1 MGTADGAILCPSAPA
16 AIAQPRRRDT
26 PSHHTPMDGLAATT
40 SSYPPPLSMQTTSHG
55 TTLVPADRLP
65 LTCTRAGTCCHGKM
79 VWLNPWELATLAAEA
94 RLPAA
99 EFRARFTEFGGIRL
113 RFDGAPGWKGLP
125 ACSQYDPAAGC
136 RVHAGRPL
144 ACRLY
149 PLGREL
155 RGKEA
160 HYVHDGLRFPC
171 LEGCP
176 EVVDLPHLTVAEYL
190 AGQQVALGEAA
201 QDAYLELM
209 QRLADGAFVLLIESG
224 LAASG
229 DRETLRRW
237 RALGRMHPGERA
249 KALPAAWL
257 ERLVLPG
264 LAEGLRGD
272 PHAFAAAH
280 HDQLQRAAQEAFAS
294 LGSPAALVEASA
306 TMMALALHLGRG
318 LGTDPAQ
325 LADRWIATAKKH
337 GAHE

>member
-1 MGTADGAILCPSAPA
+1 MKP
-16 AIAQPRRRDT
+16 
-26 PSHHTPMDGLAATT
+26 T
-40 SSYPPPLSMQTTSHG
+40 SSG
-55 TTLVPADRLP
+55 TTLTLADRLP
-65 LTCTRAGTCCHGKM
+65 LTCSRAGTCCHGKM
-79 VWLNPWELATLAAEA
+79 VWLNPWELATLATAA
-94 RLPAA
+94 GLPAA
-99 EFRARFTEFGGIRL
+99 DFRARFTEFGGIRL

-176 EVVDLPHLTVAEYL
+176 EVVDLPHLTVADYL
-190 AGQQVALGEAA
+190 AGQQVTLGEAA

-237 RALGRMHPGERA
+237 RALGRLHPAGRA
-249 KALPAAWL
+249 EALPAAWL
-257 ERLVLPG
+257 DLLVLPG
-264 LAEGLRGD
+264 LDHLLGD
-272 PHAFAAAH
+272 PRAFAAAH
-280 HDQLQRAAQEAFAS
+280 HDRLQREAQGAFAS
-294 LGSPAALVEASA
+294 LGSAPALVEASA
-306 TMMALALHLGRG
+306 TMMGLALHLGRG
-318 LGTDPAQ
+318 LGTDPEQ

-337 GAHE
+337 GARE

>member
-1 MGTADGAILCPSAPA
+1 
-16 AIAQPRRRDT
+16 
-26 PSHHTPMDGLAATT
+26 
-40 SSYPPPLSMQTTSHG
+40 MQTSTSG
-55 TTLVPADRLP
+55 TTLTLADRLP

-79 VWLNPWELATLAAEA
+79 VWLNPWELATLASSAGIS
-94 RLPAA
+94 PAQ
-99 EFRARFTEFGGIRL
+99 FRDRFTEFGGIRL

-125 ACSQYDPAAGC
+125 ACSQYDPNAGC

-176 EVVDLPHLTVAEYL
+176 EVVDLPHLSVGDYL
-190 AGQQVALGEAA
+190 AGQQVTLGEAA
-201 QDAYLELM
+201 QDAYLALM

-224 LAASG
+224 LATSG

-237 RALGRMHPGERA
+237 RSLGRMHPSERT
-249 KALPAAWL
+249 KALPPTWL
-257 ERLVLPG
+257 DRLTLPG
-264 LAEGLRGD
+264 LDDLRAD
-272 PHAFAAAH
+272 PRAFAAAH
-280 HDQLQRAAQEAFAS
+280 HDLLQREAQTAFAN
-294 LGSPAALVEASA
+294 LGSAPALIEASA

-325 LADRWIATAKKH
+325 LANRWIATAKKH